1 MLELCYR
8 SKKIAA
14 KIRAEVEEE
23 RKDPG
28 NGKSGSYWGGSYSA
42 SSLNDL
48 KKSQN
53 TMPKYVTANYGAIRI
68 IMTHTL
74 PIRP

>member
-1 MLELCYR
+1 MIFISAIKSSIR

-23 RKDPG
+23 RKDTGG
-28 NGKSGSYWGGSYSA
+28 NGKNAGSYWGGNNAYSV
-42 SSLNDL
+42 SHLNDL

-53 TMPKYVTANYGAIRI
+53 TMPKYVTKNN
-68 IMTHTL
+68 
-74 PIRP
+74 